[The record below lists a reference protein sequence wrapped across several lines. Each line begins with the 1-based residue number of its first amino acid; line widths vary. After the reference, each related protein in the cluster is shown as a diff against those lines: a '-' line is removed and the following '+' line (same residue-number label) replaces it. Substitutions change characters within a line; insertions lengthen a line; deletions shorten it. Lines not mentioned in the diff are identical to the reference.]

1 MRSGFERLAALRSL
15 VERENACALPGCSI
29 VYDRFLTVMWRAVS
43 RGYVHDL
50 HANFVQRALTVGF
63 DLGFDPALLVRH
75 GRIVYKP
82 YASAMENAEAVSDA
96 ICKRIDAHK
105 TLCLG
110 EWHDRPHD
118 IPFDDCLVFP
128 CGAVEKNPLY
138 APGEYRPVSDH
149 TKSGFNGACAGDIY
163 THVLAT
169 HRDVAH
175 FLRTGCV
182 MLVSDVD
189 GAFPILPLAPRLWP
203 FMLFLVPLMA
213 RRVRGSLSDRRSRM
227 CARRFGMVCPPRW
240 AMSLSRSWITA

>member
-1 MRSGFERLAALRSL
+1 
-15 VERENACALPGCSI
+15 
-29 VYDRFLTVMWRAVS
+29 MWRAVS

-118 IPFDDCLVFP
+118 IPVDDCLVFP

-149 TKSGFNGACAGDIY
+149 TKSGFNGAELDKPA
-163 THVLAT
+163 TAVAELA
-169 HRDVAH
+169 RAIWMQM
-175 FLRTGCV
+175 LRA
-182 MLVSDVD
+182 MLRIIRIFVPSQ
-189 GAFPILPLAPRLWP
+189 ARL
-203 FMLFLVPLMA
+203 
-213 RRVRGSLSDRRSRM
+213 RRVVRRGPIVALCITIFTGSPRGTKYVSGLSKGGRVVRRRCHGSDN
-227 CARRFGMVCPPRW
+227 PIIIP
-240 AMSLSRSWITA
+240 